1 MTRCAILSV
10 KSNDDVLIF
19 LLQVIE
25 YNKRRGNSGK
35 REDTNLV
42 ALATGLRS
50 ERRVVNVLLDHG
62 AVMQDIDEFRLTL
75 AEEIFKLSSPLFDG
89 TLLEVSGR
97 PFKDAYKILCC
108 IRLSRLQSEQIA
120 PSLHE

>member
-1 MTRCAILSV
+1 M
-10 KSNDDVLIF
+10 
-19 LLQVIE
+19 
-25 YNKRRGNSGK
+25 
-35 REDTNLV
+35 
-42 ALATGLRS
+42 
-50 ERRVVNVLLDHG
+50 NVLLDHG

-120 PSLHE
+120 PSLREQMLEFGTHRGRGITLLFNACKR